1 VSGNG
6 ETPEQGEAI
15 VDGESREE
23 TGVELAAD
31 QPVRAEDPAALQH
44 ERDELRDQLLRRRA
58 EFENYKRRVERD
70 RHLAGFDAVADLL
83 KAMIPTLDHLELALQ
98 APSADAALR
107 DGLELIRRGLL
118 GTLEGRGLATEDPQG
133 ARFDPERHQAV
144 SFEESDA
151 VPEGSVLRV
160 LGKGYA
166 LKERLLRPALV
177 VVARGPGEASDAG
190 TNARDGVH

>member
-1 VSGNG
+1 MSGNG
-6 ETPEQGEAI
+6 EAPERDEAT
-15 VDGESREE
+15 VDDEPREE
-23 TGVELAAD
+23 AGVELAAD
-31 QPVRAEDPAALQH
+31 QPARDEGGTALQR

-70 RHLAGFDAVADLL
+70 RQLAGFEAVADLL

-98 APSADAALR
+98 APSSDTALR

-133 ARFDPERHQAV
+133 APFDPERHQAV
-144 SFEESDA
+144 SFEESDL

-177 VVARGPGEASDAG
+177 VVARGLSEAG
-190 TNARDGVH
+190 TNERDGVH